1 MHGILSNIKY
11 VQDGQDYKGNSWL
24 VHRDIGFPKIN
35 CPQPQTQFTVGFKFR
50 GKKKNCMNG
59 LIRSMTW
66 ISYV

>member
-11 VQDGQDYKGNSWL
+11 VQDGHDYKGNSWL
-24 VHRDIGFPKIN
+24 VHRDIRLPKIN
-35 CPQPQTQFTVGFKFR
+35 CPQPQTQFKVWFKFS

-66 ISYV
+66 ISDV